1 MPSDV
6 NAHPHLSADERIAVV
21 HNGIIENA
29 GELRAKLE
37 ADGVVFA
44 SETDTEV
51 LAHLIAHAADENE
64 SLEEAVRKTL
74 KSVVG
79 TYGIAVIDSQR
90 PGEVVVARNG
100 SPIVLGIG
108 EKEMFAASD
117 VAALVRY
124 TRQVVHLEDGE
135 LAVLKADGFHTF
147 ASDARETAKEPLTVD
162 WDATTTT
169 PAATSTT
176 CSRRSP
182 SSPRRSPAP

>member
-1 MPSDV
+1 VRFKGGLGIGHTRWATHGVPSDI
-6 NAHPHLSADERIAVV
+6 NAHPHLSSDERIAVV

-29 GELRAKLE
+29 SDLRAKLE

-44 SETDTEV
+44 SETDTED
-51 LAHLIAHAADENE
+51 LAHLSARASDENDA
-64 SLEEAVRKTL
+64 LEEAVRKAL

-79 TYGIAVIDSQR
+79 TYGIAVIDAER

-135 LAVLKADGFHTF
+135 LAVLKADG
-147 ASDARETAKEPLTVD
+147 
-162 WDATTTT
+162 
-169 PAATSTT
+169 
-176 CSRRSP
+176 
-182 SSPRRSPAP
+182 